1 MITIGIVED
10 NKRIAEDLQDILS
23 MFDTVSVL
31 FVAGNGIELLRL
43 LESERPM
50 LLIMDIQMPEMDGIA
65 AVKAVK
71 AKYPDIKIMMH
82 TVLNNDEA
90 VLESILLGA
99 NGYLLKNEK
108 PQKLIDAVHDVMEGG
123 APITPGIAQKLL
135 KYLSASPLL
144 NRPEE
149 KQENPLSEREME
161 ILALISEGLSY
172 KLIADKLF
180 LSTKTVGKHIEH
192 IYTKLQVNNKVDA
205 VNAYRRFRD
214 QK

>member
-205 VNAYRRFRD
+205 VNAYRRFRGL
-214 QK
+214 K

>member
-23 MFDTVSVL
+23 MFETVSVM
-31 FVAGNGIELLRL
+31 FVARNGVELLRR
-43 LESERPM
+43 LELERPM

-71 AKYPDIKIMMH
+71 ANYPDIKVVMH

-108 PQKLIDAVHDVMEGG
+108 PQKLIDAIHDVMDGG

-135 KYLSASPLL
+135 KYLNSPVTQ
-144 NRPEE
+144 NQPEA
-149 KQENPLSEREME
+149 KPQHPLSEREME

-180 LSTKTVGKHIEH
+180 LSTKTVGKHIEN

-205 VNAYRRFRD
+205 VNAYRRF
-214 QK
+214 KTL

>member
-31 FVAGNGIELLRL
+31 FVADNGIELLRV

-205 VNAYRRFRD
+205 VNAYRRF
-214 QK
+214 KGG

>member
-31 FVAGNGIELLRL
+31 FVADNGIELLRV

-205 VNAYRRFRD
+205 VNAYRRFRSL
-214 QK
+214 K